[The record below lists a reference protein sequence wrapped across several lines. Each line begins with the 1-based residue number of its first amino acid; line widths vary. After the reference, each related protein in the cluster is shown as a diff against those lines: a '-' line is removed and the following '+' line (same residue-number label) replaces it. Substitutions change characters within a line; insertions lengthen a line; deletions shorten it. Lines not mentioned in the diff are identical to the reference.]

1 MSLLDDFKTQGAA
14 FRLTAEMLF
23 AEVYRE
29 MEAGI
34 KRDGLWAMAL
44 AESKFDESTA
54 KSLYIKYRVQSLKD
68 EIRIADLGKT
78 GNPAPT
84 PKQLPPAPVPRHNKK
99 IDKDLTCN
107 SCGYFGK
114 MTWTRGT
121 TVFEKIVVFL
131 LGVLL
136 YGLLLVLIGT
146 PLHKFLTQGLDGNP
160 TFYAL
165 FMFSDMVVSFT
176 VVYFWISKF
185 IVTCPKCKNK
195 GQVFSDIK

>member
-14 FRLTAEMLF
+14 FRLTEEMLF

-107 SCGYFGK
+107 IP
-114 MTWTRGT
+114 RQNH
-121 TVFEKIVVFL
+121 L
-131 LGVLL
+131 
-136 YGLLLVLIGT
+136 
-146 PLHKFLTQGLDGNP
+146 
-160 TFYAL
+160 
-165 FMFSDMVVSFT
+165 
-176 VVYFWISKF
+176 
-185 IVTCPKCKNK
+185 
-195 GQVFSDIK
+195 GQVYAITDTCRLANHQILAA

>member
-1 MSLLDDFKTQGAA
+1 MPDRTPAW
-14 FRLTAEMLF
+14 TC
-23 AEVYRE
+23 
-29 MEAGI
+29 EATYCVE
-34 KRDGLWAMAL
+34 RL
-44 AESKFDESTA
+44 AESFSGPGTTLGHAVLPVPAGDTIQGWCTDGIEL
-54 KSLYIKYRVQSLKD
+54 SLYIKYRVQSLKD

-136 YGLLLVLIGT
+136 YGLLLSSYLLDVPKKLFHGLYQLI
-146 PLHKFLTQGLDGNP
+146 
-160 TFYAL
+160 
-165 FMFSDMVVSFT
+165 
-176 VVYFWISKF
+176 
-185 IVTCPKCKNK
+185 
-195 GQVFSDIK
+195 

>member
-14 FRLTAEMLF
+14 FRLTEEMLF

-78 GNPAPT
+78 DNPAPK
-84 PKQLPPAPVPRHNKK
+84 PKELPPTPIPRHNKK

-114 MTWTRGT
+114 MTWTRDT
-121 TVFEKIVVFL
+121 TISDNILIFVLGWMFGGFLAVGILQIVSDTNIAVILSLVIF
-131 LGVLL
+131 
-136 YGLLLVLIGT
+136 GL
-146 PLHKFLTQGLDGNP
+146 
-160 TFYAL
+160 
-165 FMFSDMVVSFT
+165 SFV
-176 VVYFWISKF
+176 VVYFWVSKF
-185 IVTCPKCKNK
+185 IVACPKCKNK
-195 GQVFSDIK
+195 GRVFSDIK

>member
-1 MSLLDDFKTQGAA
+1 MSLLDDFKTQGAT
-14 FRLTAEMLF
+14 FRLTEEMLF

-68 EIRIADLGKT
+68 EIRIADLGKKD
-78 GNPAPT
+78 NPAPK

-114 MTWTRGT
+114 MTWTSGT
-121 TVFEKIVVFL
+121 TITEKIVVFL
-131 LGVLL
+131 LGWMLAGFL
-136 YGLLLVLIGT
+136 TLGLTVLIKDT
-146 PLHKFLTQGLDGNP
+146 SVSGL
-160 TFYAL
+160 
-165 FMFSDMVVSFT
+165 VSLAVSVLSF
-176 VVYFWISKF
+176 VLVYFWIAKF

-195 GQVFSDIK
+195 GQVFSDVK